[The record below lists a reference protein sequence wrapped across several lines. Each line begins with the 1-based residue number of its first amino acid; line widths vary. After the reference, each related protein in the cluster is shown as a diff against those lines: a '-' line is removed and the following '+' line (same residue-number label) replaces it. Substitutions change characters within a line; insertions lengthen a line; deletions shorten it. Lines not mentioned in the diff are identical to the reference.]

1 MKTGL
6 LTIDF
11 LTLQETNVVQD
22 SSSGPLDRTLQ
33 MAGIETTCDT
43 PTVELLRDNILGL
56 SDRAVPV
63 QFQYKSSYNGFY
75 RVTDVSAATNKWF
88 NGATAVIWQATLS
101 RIGPD
106 NTVDVESRLANII
119 RVNNFSLTGERW
131 HAPAI
136 GHHTYFT
143 GSTAGTP
150 FTRTTDTG
158 AITVYR
164 GIPAGVNP
172 RWGVSVANFPA
183 GRVRFLT
190 NSVEIMAPRQLLPVA
205 GWELNN
211 GLVRIRP
218 AVVGTTTLL
227 VALYDGTAWRE
238 KAWDIRLGTDLIAPT
253 NFQAVNVMRRE
264 HEVTSVRIVATQPV
278 TGYRVLID
286 LVLRR
291 GSRFIEGYVQ
301 RATSGDMT
309 VVLDAPETTGVGT
322 GYAYATSADAN
333 GNKFVVG
340 SARTFTGIPGGLT
353 RTATTVIDFWISAE
367 IASAPVGDQ
376 LIALR
381 DQYIGV
387 MAEKTGVVRR

>member
-11 LTLQETNVVQD
+11 LTLQETNIIQD
-22 SSSGPLDRTLQ
+22 SADGPMARTVQLGG
-33 MAGIETTCDT
+33 METTCDT
-43 PTVELLRDNILGL
+43 ATVELLRDNILGL
-56 SDRAVPV
+56 SDRVVPV

-75 RVTDVSAATNKWF
+75 RVTNVS
-88 NGATAVIWQATLS
+88 GATEKWYNGSTVIVWQATLT
-101 RIGPD
+101 RVGPD
-106 NTVDVESRLANII
+106 NAVDVESRLSNVV

-143 GSTAGTP
+143 GSTTGTP
-150 FTRTTDTG
+150 MTRVTDTG
-158 AITVYR
+158 SITVYR
-164 GIPAGVNP
+164 GIPVGVNP
-172 RWGVSVANFPA
+172 RWGVSGANFPS
-183 GRVRFLT
+183 GRVRFISNGTEL
-190 NSVEIMAPRQLLPVA
+190 MAPRQLLPVA

-238 KAWDIRLGTDLIAPT
+238 KAWDIRLGTDVIVPA

-264 HEVTSVRIVATQPV
+264 HEITAVRIVAAQPV

-291 GSRFIEGYVQ
+291 GSRFIEGYAQ
-301 RATSGDMT
+301 RTTSGDMT
-309 VVLDAPETTGVGT
+309 VVLDAAEGTLVGT
-322 GYAYATSADAN
+322 GYVYASAADAN
-333 GNKFVVG
+333 GNKFVAG

-353 RTATTVIDFWISAE
+353 RTATTVLDFWISAE
-367 IASAPVGDQ
+367 VASAVAGDQ
-376 LIALR
+376 LAALR

>member
-22 SSSGPLDRTLQ
+22 SANGPLDRTLQ

-43 PTVELLRDNILGL
+43 ATVELLRDNILGL

-106 NTVDVESRLANII
+106 NAVDVESRLANII

-143 GSTAGTP
+143 GSTTGTP

-183 GRVRFLT
+183 GRVRFIS

-264 HEVTSVRIVATQPV
+264 HEITSIRIVATQPI

-309 VVLDAPETTGVGT
+309 VVLDAAEATGVGT
-322 GYAYATSADAN
+322 GYAYATAADAN

-367 IASAPVGDQ
+367 IASAPAGDQ